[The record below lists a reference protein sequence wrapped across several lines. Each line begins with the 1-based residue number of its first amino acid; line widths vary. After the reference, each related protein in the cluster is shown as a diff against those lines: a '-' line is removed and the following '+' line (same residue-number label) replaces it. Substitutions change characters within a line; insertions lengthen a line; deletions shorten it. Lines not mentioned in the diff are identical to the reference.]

1 MIEKHKIRPGLL
13 LVKPSDPQK
22 EEKTAGGIFLP
33 STAAKEPN
41 NGRIV
46 IMGRPLPSDPHSMK
60 VGDVVWYGERAG
72 QEITLYDVKY
82 RLLQSKETFTYVEKE
97 ELEKKLN

>member
-13 LVKPSDPQK
+13 LVKPSDPPK

-82 RLLQSKETFTYVEKE
+82 RLLQSKETFTYIEKE
-97 ELEKKLN
+97 QLEKKLN

>member
-13 LVKPSDPQK
+13 LVKPSDPPK
-22 EEKTAGGIFLP
+22 EQKTASGIVIP
-33 STAAKEPN
+33 VTAAKEPN

-46 IMGRPLPSDPHSMK
+46 ILGKPLPSDPHSMK

-82 RLLQSKETFTYVEKE
+82 RLLQSKETLTYIEKSV
-97 ELEKKLN
+97 LEQKLN